1 VAANVLTTGIHP
13 VQQVAAYELV
23 VDQVKRAIF
32 LGRFL
37 PGDKLPPERE
47 LARQLA
53 VSRTTVREAIRMLEG
68 ERLVTTRRG
77 AAGGATI
84 EPFQNLENQTLDR
97 IRRDVTAF
105 EDLLD
110 FRVAIEVAAAR
121 LAAQRRRKQDLQR
134 MTGELDAMRALV
146 SKPPDEQQTE
156 DVASF
161 IALDSAFHMSIARAS
176 RNDYLLRAV
185 EDSRAQLFYPVGR
198 IFDRLADNAH
208 RSHDELFEA
217 IAAQDPEAAEQAA
230 RDHIETTRA
239 GLRQMV
245 EGIPRRTRSQP
256 SRRAKPGAT

>member
-1 VAANVLTTGIHP
+1 MAANVLTTGIHP

-161 IALDSAFHMSIARAS
+161 LALDSAFHMSIARAS
-176 RNDYLLRAV
+176 RNDYLLRARV
-185 EDSRAQLFYPVGR
+185 PSSLDIR
-198 IFDRLADNAH
+198 
-208 RSHDELFEA
+208 
-217 IAAQDPEAAEQAA
+217 
-230 RDHIETTRA
+230 
-239 GLRQMV
+239 
-245 EGIPRRTRSQP
+245 RRTNPRSRYRDGYGPLARPLQQP
-256 SRRAKPGAT
+256 TWDPIRCQQPRSCAALLDRHRRACI